1 MGGPGERLAASIH
14 YRFTFRGPISC
25 PMTSLTRASRALALL
40 LAPLAAIQ
48 PLLAQQA
55 SQVPAPVAVQPAA
68 PAVPAPRALQTGSE
82 VPWLY
87 EGSDVPVDRAWLF
100 GKLPNGVRYAVRR
113 NGVPPR
119 QVSIRVRIDAGSMH
133 EEDSEQGYA
142 HLLEHL
148 LFRESKYLGKA
159 EAISA
164 WQRLGATFGS
174 DANAETSPTHT
185 AYKLDIPNIDE
196 AKLSESFKLLSGMI
210 REPVLSDANV
220 AAERP
225 IVLAEK
231 RERGGAGQRMADLTR
246 QTFFAGQRLAVRNP
260 IGTDATLQAANG
272 KAVKAFYDRWYRP
285 ENTVIV
291 VAGDADP
298 MLLAGLVE
306 QWFGD
311 WKGTGKPGIAPD
323 FGDPVAPAGAVDP
336 AGPATP
342 LGELAVGVEPD
353 LPRSLTYAV
362 MRSWRQVEDTIAYN
376 EGLLTDA
383 VAQAIINRR
392 LESRARGGGSFLYA
406 QVQQDDVSRSTDA
419 TFVTFAPL
427 TGDWQAALADV
438 RSVIADALT
447 NPPTQEEIDREVAQ
461 FDVAFVNGVE
471 QESVQSGSDLANNLV
486 NAVDIRETVAAPK
499 VVLDVFR
506 NMRPRL
512 TPEAVLERTKGLFE
526 GTVTR
531 SVYVTPAAG
540 EADVAALRL
549 ALASEAKVDGSA
561 RLAAQT
567 ISFADLPPVGA
578 PGTITQQRPLGVLEI
593 EQVDFANG
601 VKALVWANDA
611 EPGRVT
617 VRVRF
622 GAGWRAFDASNA
634 VYASLGE
641 AALVGS
647 GLGELGQN
655 EIDRLATGRKLGFD
669 FKIDDAVFTFTAQ
682 TRSEDVNDQ
691 LYLFAAKLGMP
702 RWDKDPVIRA
712 KAGAELAYNTF
723 STSPGGVLN
732 RDLEYLVTGGDRRF
746 ATPDPAALKAATPEG
761 FRKVWEPLLKQGP
774 IEVLVFGE
782 FDSAKV
788 IEQLRTTFGALPP
801 RDLITSEVAARVPA
815 FAPAAT
821 QPTVITHRGD
831 ANQAAA
837 VVAWPSGGGVAA
849 LRESRQLEILTQLFN
864 NRLLDALR
872 ERAGASYSPQVFS
885 NWPADLASGGRITAA
900 AQLEPEMVPVFFA
913 EAEKIAQDLAANPP
927 TADELERVTE
937 PLGQLIRRAS
947 TGNQFWLY
955 NLEGATQDPQ
965 RAALLRTL
973 LADYSQTSPQ
983 AMQFLA
989 DRYLA
994 KGSPFRLAIIPEGQT
1009 LAAAP
1014 PTARA
1019 GTNAAQGAAPG
1030 R

>member
-1 MGGPGERLAASIH
+1 
-14 YRFTFRGPISC
+14 
-25 PMTSLTRASRALALL
+25 MTSFSRAARALAIL
-40 LAPLAAIQ
+40 LASLALAQ

-55 SQVPAPVAVQPAA
+55 TQQVARPQAPAA
-68 PAVPAPRALQTGSE
+68 PAVPAPQALQTAGE

-87 EGSDVPVDRAWLF
+87 KGSDVPVDDQWLF
-100 GKLPNGVRYAVRR
+100 GEMKNGLRYAVRR

-119 QVSIRVRIDAGSMH
+119 QVSIRVRIDAGSLH
-133 EEDSEQGYA
+133 EEDSEQGFA

-148 LFRESKYLGKA
+148 LFRESKYLKQA
-159 EAISA
+159 EAIAA

-185 AYKLDIPNIDE
+185 AYKLDIPNIDN
-196 AKLSESFKLLSGMI
+196 AKLAESFRLLSGMI
-210 REPVLSDANV
+210 REPVLNDANV

-231 RERGGAGQRMADLTR
+231 RERGGAGQRMAELTR
-246 QTFFAGQRLAVRNP
+246 QTFFAGQRLATRSP
-260 IGTDATLQAANG
+260 IGTDETLRGATG

-298 MLLAGLVE
+298 MVLAGLVE

-311 WKGTGKPGIAPD
+311 WQGTGKPGVAPA
-323 FGDPVAPAGAVDP
+323 FGDPLPPAGAEAPAGALAP
-336 AGPATP
+336 I
-342 LGELAVGVEPD
+342 GELAVGVEPD

-362 MRSWRQVEDTIAYN
+362 MRPWRPVEDTIAYN

-383 VAQAIINRR
+383 VAQAIVNRR

-406 QVQQDDVSRSTDA
+406 QVQQDDVSRSVDA

-427 TGDWQAALADV
+427 SADWQAALADV
-438 RSVIADALT
+438 RAVLADAIA
-447 NPPTQEEIDREVAQ
+447 NPPTQEEIDREVAE
-461 FDVAFVNGVE
+461 FDVVFANQVE
-471 QESVQSGSDLANNLV
+471 QETVQAGSTLADNIV
-486 NAVDIRETVAAPK
+486 NAVDIRETVAAPA
-499 VVLDVFR
+499 VVLEVFR
-506 NMRPRL
+506 NMKPRL
-512 TPEAVLERTKGLFE
+512 TPDAVLARTRALFE

-540 EADVAALRL
+540 EADAAALRL
-549 ALASEAKVDGSA
+549 ALASEVKADASA

-567 ISFADLPPVGA
+567 ISFDDLPPVGV
-578 PGTITQQRPLGVLEI
+578 PGTVTRQAPLGILEV

-622 GAGWRAFDASNA
+622 GAGYRAFDKDSA
-634 VYASLGE
+634 VYAALGQG
-641 AALVGS
+641 ALVGS

-669 FKIDDAVFTFTAQ
+669 FAIDEAVFTLTAQ
-682 TRSEDVNDQ
+682 TRSGDVNDQ

-702 RWDKDPVIRA
+702 RWDKEPVLRA
-712 KAGAELAYNTF
+712 KAAAELAYNTYA
-723 STSPGGVLN
+723 TSPGGVLS
-732 RDLEYLVTGGDRRF
+732 RDLEYLVTGGDPRF
-746 ATPDPAALKAATPEG
+746 ATPDPAALRGATPEG

-782 FDSAKV
+782 FDQAAV
-788 IEQLRTTFGALPP
+788 IEQLRLTFGALPP
-801 RDLITSEVAARVPA
+801 REPIPAEIAARVPP
-815 FAPAAT
+815 FAVT
-821 QPTVITHRGD
+821 GGQPEVVTHRGD

-837 VVAWPSGGGVAA
+837 VVAWPSGGGVAN

-864 NRLLDALR
+864 NRLLEALR

-885 NWPADLASGGRITAA
+885 NWPTDLASGGRITAL
-900 AQLEPEMVPVFFA
+900 AQLEPEFVPVFFA
-913 EAEKIAQDLAANPP
+913 EADKIAKDLAANPP
-927 TADELERVTE
+927 TADELARVTE
-937 PLGQLIRRAS
+937 PLGQMIRRAS

-965 RAALLRTL
+965 RIVLLRTL

-989 DRYLA
+989 DRYLS
-994 KGSPFRLAIIPEGQT
+994 GDTPFRLAIIPEGQS
-1009 LAAAP
+1009 LAKAP
-1014 PTARA
+1014 A
-1019 GTNAAQGAAPG
+1019 GAAQAASAG

>member
-1 MGGPGERLAASIH
+1 MQATHSLSLHILPPYMRS
-14 YRFTFRGPISC
+14 
-25 PMTSLTRASRALALL
+25 MTSFFRVTRAFAIL
-40 LAPLAAIQ
+40 LAPIALMQ

-55 SQVPAPVAVQPAA
+55 QPAA
-68 PAVPAPRALQTGSE
+68 PVATPALPPVPAPTALQTNGE

-87 EGSDVPVDRAWLF
+87 RGSDVPVDDKWLF
-100 GKLPNGVRYAVRR
+100 GQMKNGLRYAVRR

-119 QVSIRVRIDAGSMH
+119 QVSIRVRVDAGSLH
-133 EEDSEQGYA
+133 EQDSEQGFA

-148 LFRESKYLGKA
+148 LFRESKYLKPA
-159 EAISA
+159 EAIAA

-185 AYKLDIPNIDE
+185 AYKLDIPNIDD

-210 REPVLSDANV
+210 REPVLNDVNV

-246 QTFFAGQRLAVRNP
+246 STFFAGQRLATRNP
-260 IGTDATLQAANG
+260 IGTEETLKAARG

-298 MLLAGLVE
+298 LVLAGLVE

-311 WKGTGKPGIAPD
+311 WKGTGRPGVAPD
-323 FGDPVAPAGAVDP
+323 FGDPVAPAGAKAPVGSGAP
-336 AGPATP
+336 V
-342 LGELAVGVEPD
+342 GELAVGVEPD
-353 LPRSLTYAV
+353 LPRSLTFAV
-362 MRSWRQVEDTIAYN
+362 MRPWRQVNDTIEYN
-376 EGLLTDA
+376 EGLLIDA

-392 LESRARGGGSFLYA
+392 LEARARGGGSFLYA
-406 QVQQDDVSRSTDA
+406 QVQQDDISRSVDA

-427 TGDWQAALADV
+427 TDDWKTALADV

-447 NPPTQEEIDREVAQ
+447 NPPTQEEIDREVAE
-461 FDVAFVNGVE
+461 FDVVFANGVE
-471 QESVQSGSDLANNLV
+471 QESVQSGSELANNLV
-486 NAVDIRETVAAPK
+486 NAVDIRETVAAPQ
-499 VVLDVFR
+499 VVLNVFR
-506 NMRPRL
+506 GMKSRL
-512 TPEAVLERTKGLFE
+512 NPQEVLARTRMIFE
-526 GTVTR
+526 GEVTR
-531 SVYVTPAAG
+531 SVYVTPVAG
-540 EADVAALRL
+540 EADADTLRL
-549 ALASEAKVDGSA
+549 ALASDVAVDGSA

-567 ISFADLPPVGA
+567 ISFDDLPPIGE
-578 PGTITQQRPLGVLEI
+578 PGTITGQNPLGVLEI

-622 GAGWRAFDASNA
+622 GAGYRAFDKDTAP
-634 VYASLGE
+634 YAALGQS
-641 AALVGS
+641 ALVGS

-655 EIDRLATGRKLGFD
+655 ELDRLTTGRKLGFA
-669 FKIDDAVFTFTAQ
+669 FEIDDAVFTFTAQ
-682 TRSEDVNDQ
+682 TRSEDVADQ

-712 KAGAELAYNTF
+712 KAAAELAYNTF
-723 STSPGGVLN
+723 ATSPGGILN
-732 RDLEYLVTGGDRRF
+732 RDLEYLVTGSDARF
-746 ATPDPAALKAATPEG
+746 ATPDPAALKAMTPEG
-761 FRKVWEPLLKQGP
+761 FRAVWEPLLQQGP
-774 IEVLVFGE
+774 VEVLVFGE
-782 FDSAKV
+782 FDKAA
-788 IEQLRTTFGALPP
+788 ITEQLRLTFGALPARTP
-801 RDLITSEVAARVPA
+801 IAPEIAARVPA
-815 FAPAAT
+815 FAQPGDRPAVAM
-821 QPTVITHRGD
+821 HRGD

-837 VVAWPSGGGVAA
+837 VVAWPSGGGVTA

-864 NRLLDALR
+864 NRLLEALR

-885 NWPADLASGGRITAA
+885 SWPADLASGGRITAL
-900 AQLEPEMVPVFFA
+900 AQLEPAFVPVFFA
-913 EAEKIAQDLAANPP
+913 EAERIAKDLAANPP
-927 TADELERVTE
+927 TADELARVTE

-955 NLEGATQDPQ
+955 NLEGAAFDPQ
-965 RAALLRTL
+965 RVTLLRSL
-973 LADYSQTSPQ
+973 LADYSQTTPQ
-983 AMQFLA
+983 MMQFLA
-989 DRYLA
+989 ERYLA
-994 KGSPFRLAIIPEGQT
+994 KVTPFRLAIIPEGQT
-1009 LAAAP
+1009 LAEAP
-1014 PTARA
+1014 AGGA
-1019 GTNAAQGAAPG
+1019 GTNAARPAITG

>member
-1 MGGPGERLAASIH
+1 
-14 YRFTFRGPISC
+14 
-25 PMTSLTRASRALALL
+25 MTSISRAVRALALVL
-40 LAPLAAIQ
+40 TPFALVQ
-48 PLLAQQA
+48 PLLAQQ
-55 SQVPAPVAVQPAA
+55 PAPPSVEARPL
-68 PAVPAPRALQTGSE
+68 PSAVPAPQALQTGDT

-87 EGSDVPVDRAWLF
+87 EGSDVPVDDQWLF
-100 GKLPNGVRYAVRR
+100 GEMKNGLRYAVRR

-133 EEDSEQGYA
+133 ETDSEQGYA

-174 DANAETSPTHT
+174 DANAETTPTHT

-196 AKLSESFKLLSGMI
+196 AKLAESFKLLSGMI

-246 QTFFAGQRLAVRNP
+246 QTFFAGQRLAERNP
-260 IGTDATLQAANG
+260 IGTDATLGAANG
-272 KAVKAFYDRWYRP
+272 KDVKAFYDRWYRP

-298 MLLAGLVE
+298 MVLAGLVE
-306 QWFGD
+306 QWFGN
-311 WKGTGKPGIAPD
+311 WKGTGKPGVAPD
-323 FGDPVAPAGAVDP
+323 FGDPMAPAGAVVP
-336 AGPATP
+336 AGGLAPI
-342 LGELAVGVEPD
+342 GELAVGVEPD
-353 LPRSLTYAV
+353 LPRSLTFAI
-362 MRSWRQVEDTIAYN
+362 MRPWRQVDDTIVYN

-392 LESRARGGGSFLYA
+392 LESRARAGGSYLYA

-427 TGDWQAALADV
+427 TNDWQTALTDV
-438 RSVIADALT
+438 RSVIADALV

-461 FDVAFVNGVE
+461 FDVVFANEVE
-471 QESVQSGSDLANNLV
+471 QESVQSGSDLANNLI
-486 NAVDIRETVAAPK
+486 NAVDIRETVASPE
-499 VVLDVFR
+499 VVLEVFR
-506 NMRPRL
+506 NMKPRL
-512 TPEAVLERTKGLFE
+512 TPEVVLERTRELFE

-531 SVYVTPAAG
+531 SVYVTPVAG
-540 EADVAALRL
+540 EADVASLRL
-549 ALASEAKVDGSA
+549 ALASEAQVDGSA

-567 ISFADLPPVGA
+567 ISFDELPPVGA
-578 PGTITQQRPLGVLEI
+578 PGTITQQGPLGLLEI

-622 GAGWRAFDASNA
+622 GAGWRAFDDESA

-641 AALVGS
+641 QALVGS

-655 EIDRLATGRKLGFD
+655 EIDRLATGRKLGFNFD
-669 FKIDDAVFTFTAQ
+669 IDDAVFTLTAQ
-682 TRSEDVNDQ
+682 TRAEDVGDQ

-723 STSPGGVLN
+723 STSPGGVLS
-732 RDLEYLVTGGDRRF
+732 RDLEYLVTGGERRF
-746 ATPDPAALKAATPEG
+746 STPDPAALEAATPEG
-761 FRKVWEPLLKQGP
+761 FRNVWEPLLKQGP
-774 IEVLVFGE
+774 VEVLVFGE
-782 FDSAKV
+782 FDKAKV
-788 IEQLRTTFGALPP
+788 IEQLRLTFGALPP
-801 RDLITSEVAARVPA
+801 REPIPADVAARVPG
-815 FAPAAT
+815 FAAGVET
-821 QPTVITHRGD
+821 PTVVTHRGD

-837 VVAWPSGGGVAA
+837 VVAWPSGGGVVN

-864 NRLLDALR
+864 NRLLEALR

-885 NWPADLASGGRITAA
+885 NWPSDLASGGRITAL
-900 AQLEPEMVPVFFA
+900 AQLEPAFVPVFFA
-913 EAEKIAQDLAANPP
+913 EAERIAKDLAANPP
-927 TADELERVTE
+927 TADELARVTE

-965 RAALLRTL
+965 RVMMLRTL

-994 KGSPFRLAIIPEGQT
+994 KVNPFRLAIIPEGQN
-1009 LAAAP
+1009 LAAAAP
-1014 PTARA
+1014 SKTGAD
-1019 GTNAAQGAAPG
+1019 AAPG
-1030 R
+1030 EVTGR

>member
-1 MGGPGERLAASIH
+1 
-14 YRFTFRGPISC
+14 
-25 PMTSLTRASRALALL
+25 MTLLSRASRAFVLL
-40 LAPLAAIQ
+40 LAPAA
-48 PLLAQQA
+48 LLHPAFAQQT
-55 SQVPAPVAVQPAA
+55 AA
-68 PAVPAPRALQTGSE
+68 PAPAAVQAPAEPAIPAPRALQVNGE

-87 EGSDVPVDRAWLF
+87 RGSDVPVDEQWLF
-100 GKLPNGVRYAVRR
+100 GEMKNGLRYAVRG
-113 NGVPPR
+113 NGVPPQ
-119 QVSIRVRIDAGSMH
+119 QVSIRVRIDAGSLH
-133 EEDSEQGYA
+133 EKDTEQGYA

-148 LFRESKYLGKA
+148 LFRESKYLKQA
-159 EAISA
+159 EAIAA

-185 AYKLDIPNIDE
+185 AYKLDIPNIDQ

-210 REPVLSDANV
+210 REPVLNDANV

-231 RERGGAGQRMADLTR
+231 RERGGAGLRIADLTR
-246 QTFFAGQRLAVRNP
+246 QTFFAGQRLAARNP
-260 IGTDATLQAANG
+260 IGTDETLRAANG
-272 KAVKAFYDRWYRP
+272 KDVKAFYDRWYRP
-285 ENTVIV
+285 ENAVIV
-291 VAGDADP
+291 VVGDADP
-298 MLLAGLVE
+298 MVLAGLVE

-311 WKGTGKPGIAPD
+311 WEGKGKPGVTPD
-323 FGDPVAPAGAVDP
+323 FGDPVAPAAAPENPVEG
-336 AGPATP
+336 TP
-342 LGELAVGVEPD
+342 IGELAVGVEPD

-362 MRSWRQVEDTIAYN
+362 MRPWRQVEDTIAYN
-376 EGLLTDA
+376 EGLLIDA
-383 VAQAIINRR
+383 VAQSIINRR
-392 LESRARGGGSFLYA
+392 LEARARGGGSFLYA

-427 TGDWQAALADV
+427 TSDWQAALADV

-447 NPPTQEEIDREVAQ
+447 NPPTQEEIDREVAE
-461 FDVAFVNGVE
+461 FDVVFANQVE

-486 NAVDIRETVAAPK
+486 NAVDIRETVAAPD
-499 VVLDVFR
+499 VVLNVFR
-506 NMRPRL
+506 GMTARL
-512 TPEAVLERTKGLFE
+512 NPDEVLARTKALFD

-531 SVYVTPAAG
+531 SVYVTPMPG
-540 EADVAALRL
+540 EADADMLRL
-549 ALASEAKVDGSA
+549 ALAREAVVDGSA

-567 ISFADLPPVGA
+567 ISFDELPPVGE
-578 PGTITQQRPLGVLEI
+578 PGIIAEQKPLGLLDV
-593 EQVDFANG
+593 EQIDFANG

-622 GAGWRAFDASNA
+622 GAGYRAFDKDSA
-634 VYASLGE
+634 VYAALGE

-669 FKIDDAVFTFTAQ
+669 FGIDEAVFTFTAQ
-682 TRSEDVNDQ
+682 TRSEDVVDQ

-712 KAGAELAYNTF
+712 KAAAELAYNTY
-723 STSPGGVLN
+723 STSPGGILN
-732 RDLEYLVTGGDRRF
+732 RDLEYLVTGGDQRF
-746 ATPDPAALKAATPEG
+746 ATPSPAALRDVTPEG
-761 FRKVWEPLLKQGP
+761 FRAVWEPLLKQGP
-774 IEVLVFGE
+774 VEVLVFGE
-782 FDSAKV
+782 FDQPAV
-788 IEQLRTTFGALPP
+788 IEQLRVTFGALPP
-801 RDLITSEVAARVPA
+801 REPIAPDVAARVPS
-815 FAPAAT
+815 FAVAGDRPAI
-821 QPTVITHRGD
+821 VTHRGD

-837 VVAWPSGGGVAA
+837 VVAWPSGGGVDA
-849 LRESRQLEILTQLFN
+849 LREGRQLEILTQLFN
-864 NRLLDALR
+864 NRLLEALR

-885 NWPADLASGGRITAA
+885 RWPADIASGGRITAL
-900 AQLEPEMVPVFFA
+900 AQLEPEFVPVFFA
-913 EAEKIAQDLAANPP
+913 EADRIAKDLAANPP

-955 NLEGATQDPQ
+955 NLEGAAFDP
-965 RAALLRTL
+965 RRVGLLRTL

-989 DRYLA
+989 DRYFA
-994 KGSPFRLAIIPEGQT
+994 NGAPYRLAIIPEGQA
-1009 LAAAP
+1009 LAEAPVGGASAAG
-1014 PTARA
+1014 AR
-1019 GTNAAQGAAPG
+1019 GGMTG

>member
-1 MGGPGERLAASIH
+1 
-14 YRFTFRGPISC
+14 
-25 PMTSLTRASRALALL
+25 MTLLSRASRAFVLL
-40 LAPLAAIQ
+40 LAPAA
-48 PLLAQQA
+48 LLHPAFAQQT
-55 SQVPAPVAVQPAA
+55 AA
-68 PAVPAPRALQTGSE
+68 PAPAPAAVQAPAEPAIPAPHALQVNGE

-87 EGSDVPVDRAWLF
+87 RGSDVPVDEQWLF
-100 GKLPNGVRYAVRR
+100 GEMKNGLRYAVRG
-113 NGVPPR
+113 NGVPPQ
-119 QVSIRVRIDAGSMH
+119 QVSIRVRIDAGSLH
-133 EEDSEQGYA
+133 EKDTEQGYA

-148 LFRESKYLGKA
+148 LFRESKYLKQA
-159 EAISA
+159 EAIAA

-185 AYKLDIPNIDE
+185 AYKLDIPNIDQ

-210 REPVLSDANV
+210 REPVLNDANV

-231 RERGGAGQRMADLTR
+231 RERGGAGLRIADLTR
-246 QTFFAGQRLAVRNP
+246 QTFFAGQRLAARNP
-260 IGTDATLQAANG
+260 IGTDETLRAANG
-272 KAVKAFYDRWYRP
+272 KDVKAFYDRWYRP
-285 ENTVIV
+285 ENAVIV
-291 VAGDADP
+291 VVGDADP
-298 MLLAGLVE
+298 MVLAGLVE

-311 WKGTGKPGIAPD
+311 WEGKGKPGVTPD
-323 FGDPVAPAGAVDP
+323 FGDPVAPAAAPENPVEG
-336 AGPATP
+336 TP
-342 LGELAVGVEPD
+342 IGELAVGVEPD

-362 MRSWRQVEDTIAYN
+362 MRPWRQVEDTIVYN
-376 EGLLTDA
+376 EGLLIDA
-383 VAQAIINRR
+383 VAQSIINRR
-392 LESRARGGGSFLYA
+392 LEARARGGGSFLYA

-427 TGDWQAALADV
+427 TSDWQAALADV

-447 NPPTQEEIDREVAQ
+447 NPPTQEEIDREAAE
-461 FDVAFVNGVE
+461 FDVVFANQVE

-486 NAVDIRETVAAPK
+486 NAVDIRETVAAPD
-499 VVLDVFR
+499 VVLNVFR
-506 NMRPRL
+506 GMTARL
-512 TPEAVLERTKGLFE
+512 NPDEVLARTKALFD

-531 SVYVTPAAG
+531 SVYVTPTPG
-540 EADVAALRL
+540 EADADMLRL
-549 ALASEAKVDGSA
+549 ALAREAVVDGSA

-567 ISFADLPPVGA
+567 ISFDELPPVGE
-578 PGTITQQRPLGVLEI
+578 PGTIADQKLIGLIDV
-593 EQVDFANG
+593 EQIDFANG

-622 GAGWRAFDASNA
+622 GAGYRAFDKDSA
-634 VYASLGE
+634 VYAALGE

-669 FKIDDAVFTFTAQ
+669 FGIDEAVFTFTAQ
-682 TRSEDVNDQ
+682 TRSEDVVDQ

-712 KAGAELAYNTF
+712 KAAAELAYNTY
-723 STSPGGVLN
+723 STSPGGILN
-732 RDLEYLVTGGDRRF
+732 RDLEYLVTGGDQRF
-746 ATPDPAALKAATPEG
+746 ATPSPEALRDVTPEG
-761 FRKVWEPLLKQGP
+761 FRAVWEPLLKQGP
-774 IEVLVFGE
+774 VEVLVFGE
-782 FDSAKV
+782 FDQPAV
-788 IEQLRTTFGALPP
+788 IEQLCLTFGALPP
-801 RDLITSEVAARVPA
+801 REPIAPDVAARVPS
-815 FAPAAT
+815 FAVAGDRPAI
-821 QPTVITHRGD
+821 VTHRGD

-837 VVAWPSGGGVAA
+837 VIAWPSGGGVDA
-849 LRESRQLEILTQLFN
+849 LREGRQLEILTQLFN
-864 NRLLDALR
+864 NRLLEALR

-885 NWPADLASGGRITAA
+885 RWPADIASGGRITAL
-900 AQLEPEMVPVFFA
+900 AQLEPEFVPVFFA
-913 EAEKIAQDLAANPP
+913 EADRIAKDLAANPP

-955 NLEGATQDPQ
+955 NLEGAAFDP
-965 RAALLRTL
+965 RRVGLLRTL

-989 DRYLA
+989 DRYFA
-994 KGSPFRLAIIPEGQT
+994 NGAPYRLAIIPEGQA
-1009 LAAAP
+1009 LVEAP
-1014 PTARA
+1014 V
-1019 GTNAAQGAAPG
+1019 GGVNAAGASGGMTG

>member
-1 MGGPGERLAASIH
+1 
-14 YRFTFRGPISC
+14 
-25 PMTSLTRASRALALL
+25 MTLLTRAHRAFAIL
-40 LAPLAAIQ
+40 LAPFVLVQ
-48 PLLAQQA
+48 PLLAQ
-55 SQVPAPVAVQPAA
+55 PAPAA
-68 PAVPAPRALQTGSE
+68 PAETAPATPPIPAPQAVQAEGE

-87 EGSDVPVDRAWLF
+87 RGSDVPVDDKWLF
-100 GKLPNGVRYAVRR
+100 GEMKNGLRYAVRG

-119 QVSIRVRIDAGSMH
+119 QISIRVRIDAGSLH
-133 EEDSEQGYA
+133 EEDSEQGFA

-148 LFRESKYLGKA
+148 LFRESKYLGPA
-159 EAISA
+159 EAIAA

-174 DANAETSPTHT
+174 DTNAETSPTHT
-185 AYKLDIPNIDE
+185 VYKLDIPDINE

-220 AAERP
+220 SAELP

-246 QTFFAGQRLAVRNP
+246 RTFFAGQRLATRNP
-260 IGTDATLQAANG
+260 IGIDETLKAARG
-272 KAVKAFYDRWYRP
+272 KTVQAFYDRWYRP

-298 MLLAGLVE
+298 VVLAGLVE

-311 WKGTGKPGIAPD
+311 WKGTGKPGVAPD
-323 FGDPVAPAGAVDP
+323 FGDPVAPASAAGEGMAP
-336 AGPATP
+336 API
-342 LGELAVGVEPD
+342 GELAVGVEPD
-353 LPRSLTYAV
+353 LPRSLTYAI
-362 MRSWRQVEDTIAYN
+362 MRPWRPVEDTIVYN
-376 EGLLTDA
+376 EGLLLDA
-383 VAQAIINRR
+383 IAQAIINRR
-392 LESRARGGGSFLYA
+392 LEARARGGGSFLYA
-406 QVQQDDVSRSTDA
+406 QVQQDDISRSVDA

-427 TGDWQAALADV
+427 TSDWQAALADV
-438 RSVIADALT
+438 RAVIADAMV
-447 NPPTQEEIDREVAQ
+447 NPPTQEEIDREAAE
-461 FDVAFVNGVE
+461 FDVVFANEVE
-471 QESVQSGSDLANNLV
+471 QESVQSGSNLVNNLV
-486 NAVDIRETVAAPK
+486 NAVDIRETVAAPR

-506 NMRPRL
+506 GMKSRL
-512 TPEAVLERTKGLFE
+512 NPEEVLAHTKGLFD
-526 GTVTR
+526 GVVTR
-531 SVYVTPAAG
+531 SVYVTPQPG
-540 EADVAALRL
+540 EADEQALRL
-549 ALASEAKVDGSA
+549 ALAREAEADGSA
-561 RLAAQT
+561 RLAVAS
-567 ISFADLPPVGA
+567 ISFDDLPPVGE
-578 PGTITQQRPLGVLEI
+578 PGTIAVQKPLGVLEI

-622 GAGWRAFDASNA
+622 GAGYRAFDAGSA
-634 VYASLGE
+634 VYAPMGE

-669 FKIDDAVFTFTAQ
+669 FAIDDAVFTFTAQ
-682 TRSEDVNDQ
+682 TRSEDVADQ

-702 RWDKDPVIRA
+702 RWDADPVIRA
-712 KAGAELAYNTF
+712 KAAAELAYNTY

-732 RDLEYLVTGGDRRF
+732 RDLEYLVTGRDARF
-746 ATPDPAALKAATPEG
+746 ATPDPAALGSVTPEG
-761 FRKVWEPLLKQGP
+761 FRVVWEPLLQQGP

-782 FDSAKV
+782 FDKPAIV
-788 IEQLRTTFGALPP
+788 EQLRLTFGALPP
-801 RDLITSEVAARVPA
+801 REPIAAEVAARVPSFSA
-815 FAPAAT
+815 NPGKPAI
-821 QPTVITHRGD
+821 VRHRGD

-837 VVAWPSGGGVAA
+837 VVAWASGGGVAS

-885 NWPADLASGGRITAA
+885 KWPEDLPSGGRITAL
-900 AQLEPEMVPVFFA
+900 AQLEPEFVPVFFA
-913 EAEKIAQDLAANPP
+913 EADRIAKDLAANPP
-927 TADELERVTE
+927 TADELARVTE
-937 PLGQLIRRAS
+937 PLAQLIRRAS

-955 NLEGATQDPQ
+955 NLEGATLDPQ
-965 RAALLRTL
+965 RVALLRTL

-983 AMQFLA
+983 VMQFLA

-994 KGSPFRLAIIPEGQT
+994 KGEPFLLAVIPEGQE
-1009 LAAAP
+1009 LAKAPAGSTAA
-1014 PTARA
+1014 TARA
-1019 GTNAAQGAAPG
+1019 AAGAPAG